1 LQMLKRPST
10 TFRNCYCVKMELLIY
25 LSKLFVTGADI
36 AEAKRLEG
44 VNKPELLPKEFTTV
58 IDVAGFLS
66 AGQVSSYSLGII
78 FVWGAPFNLRIA

>member
-1 LQMLKRPST
+1 M
-10 TFRNCYCVKMELLIY
+10 FCAGVD
-25 LSKLFVTGADI
+25 V

-66 AGQVSSYSLGII
+66 SGQVEFPYTSLRRPII
-78 FVWGAPFNLRIA
+78 LSIGNIQHLVNKIALQMFPVMNFV

>member
-1 LQMLKRPST
+1 M
-10 TFRNCYCVKMELLIY
+10 
-25 LSKLFVTGADI
+25 

-66 AGQVSSYSLGII
+66 SGQVHICIL
-78 FVWGAPFNLRIA
+78 PFAGSHYWSFSGQLQSEI

>member
-1 LQMLKRPST
+1 M
-10 TFRNCYCVKMELLIY
+10 
-25 LSKLFVTGADI
+25 

-66 AGQVSSYSLGII
+66 AGQVFIQL
-78 FVWGAPFNLRIA
+78 FFRRTPLNLCIAQLDA

>member
-1 LQMLKRPST
+1 M
-10 TFRNCYCVKMELLIY
+10 
-25 LSKLFVTGADI
+25 

-66 AGQVSSYSLGII
+66 SGQVTIFFFDVEWSIAMYRRSFVLNFRGVSSRDHLCCS
-78 FVWGAPFNLRIA
+78 WNLLLEVIVLFA